1 LITQQVID
9 AVISRIE
16 PGDINEQNMVRLRE
30 EFPGIH
36 FTWCMDDD
44 IGMEEPVVE
53 RDRFNLYLVDG
64 QVHCLKLTTDRDAAS
79 GIVIAE
85 LSD

>member
-1 LITQQVID
+1 LISQQLLD

-16 PGDINEQNMVRLRE
+16 SGDIDEQNMVLLRE

-44 IGMEEPVVE
+44 IGMEQPVVE

-64 QVHCLKLTTDRDAAS
+64 QVHCLKLTTDMNAAG

-85 LSD
+85 LSE